1 MQIDNHKAVK
11 PAYMQTKLVKKLKLS
26 IFKSNLK
33 ICCLSKTTTLQSLNM
48 PLTKLLLN
56 LTI

>member
-11 PAYMQTKLVKKLKLS
+11 PAYMQTKLVKELKLS

-33 ICCLSKTTTLQSLNM
+33 ICCLSKTTILQSLNM
-48 PLTKLLLN
+48 PLTKLLLS